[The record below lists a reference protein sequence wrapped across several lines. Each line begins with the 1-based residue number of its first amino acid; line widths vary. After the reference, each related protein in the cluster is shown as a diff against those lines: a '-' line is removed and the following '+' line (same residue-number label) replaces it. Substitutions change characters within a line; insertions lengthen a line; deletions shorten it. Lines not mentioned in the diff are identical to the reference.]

1 MADTIYDR
9 RSQDVGNVLGLEHV
23 NLVVTDRDLA
33 DRFYIS
39 ALGFTRDPYVDLG
52 LIGTTWVNLG
62 SQQLHLAH
70 GPEPQRFRGRIG
82 LVVPD
87 RAAMVRRLERLIE
100 RVPLVAASEA
110 ACEERHGQLTVTCP
124 WGNCFRIH
132 GPDDIEGMV
141 VGIPYV
147 EVDIAPGKA
156 TGVAAFYTDVLRTPT
171 TLQDC
176 DGAATAVV
184 AVGRHQEMR
193 FRETSEPLPDYDGHH
208 VAIYLSNFSQPHEWL
223 RARDLVTQET
233 NANEYRFQ
241 EIVDPASGELCAVLE
256 HEVRSMFHPMFARGL
271 VNRDLGQGL
280 GSRYRQGHDDRPGL
294 FQSGLG

>member
-1 MADTIYDR
+1 MADPTYDR
-9 RSQDVGNVLGLEHV
+9 RSQDVGNILGLEHV

-52 LIGTTWVNLG
+52 LIGTTWLNIG

-82 LVVPD
+82 LVVPEPP
-87 RAAMVRRLERLIE
+87 AVVRRLERLIE
-100 RVPLVAASEA
+100 RVPLVADSEA
-110 ACEERHGQLTVTCP
+110 SCQERSGRLTVTCP
-124 WGNCFRIH
+124 WGNQFRIH
-132 GPDDIEGMV
+132 GPDEIEGMAI
-141 VGIPYV
+141 GMPYV

-156 TGVAAFYTDVLRTPT
+156 AGVAAFYADVLQTPT
-171 TLQDC
+171 TLQDR
-176 DGAATAVV
+176 DGATTAVV

-208 VAIYLSNFSQPHEWL
+208 VAIYLGNFSQPYEWL
-223 RARDLVTQET
+223 RSRGFVTQET
-233 NANEYRFQ
+233 NAHEYRFE
-241 EIVDPASGELCAVLE
+241 EIVDPESAETCAVLE

-280 GSRYRQGHDDRPGL
+280 GTRYRQGHDVRPGL